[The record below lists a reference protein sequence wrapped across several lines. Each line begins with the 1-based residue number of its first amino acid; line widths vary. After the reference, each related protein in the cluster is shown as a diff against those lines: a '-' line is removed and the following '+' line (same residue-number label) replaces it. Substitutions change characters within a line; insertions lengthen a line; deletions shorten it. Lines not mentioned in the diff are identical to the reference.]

1 MTGQPSLHLTF
12 RVKRQWRAFLITTLI
27 GIVLYQVMTL
37 QREDGGEF
45 APLTRGNVLHYLK
58 MLFGYYYLFELISV
72 FIFVRL
78 AMLYVRLTQP
88 GPLVLSGRSV
98 IGYELKFFPF
108 ICLAIPVFGPVTNT
122 LRYLA
127 IFYPDYAWSDWF
139 PEYVFTGRMFAN
151 YFLPFLVF
159 GYGFL
164 NLNLFLDYND
174 WQKQRMAAPVEPEAS
189 PIAEV
194 AQPKPEPAYLAQLEA
209 SDEEGETLLAV
220 RDILYV
226 EVEQK
231 LYYAYTLGRT
241 YAIRKTLTELEA
253 ELNPEQFYRINRSVI
268 ANVRFVKNYSYWEND
283 KYIVRLTDN
292 KTEFIMQ
299 RTRLKGLKERLGTV

>member
-1 MTGQPSLHLTF
+1 MTGHPSLHLTF
-12 RVKRQWRAFLITTLI
+12 RIKRQWRAFLLTTLV

-37 QREDGGEF
+37 QRGDGGEF
-45 APLTRGNVLHYLK
+45 GPLTRGNVLHYLK

-78 AMLYVRLTQP
+78 AILFVRLTQP
-88 GPLVLSGRSV
+88 GPLVLSGPSV
-98 IGYELKFFPF
+98 IWYELKFLLF
-108 ICLAIPVFGPVTNT
+108 ICLSIPVFGPVTNT

-127 IFYPDYAWSDWF
+127 IFYPDYAWNAWF
-139 PEYVFTGRMFAN
+139 PEYVFTGRMFVN

-174 WQKQRMAAPVEPEAS
+174 WQKQRF
-189 PIAEV
+189 
-194 AQPKPEPAYLAQLEA
+194 AQPHTPERGALPIPEQKPETIYLTQLEA
-209 SDEEGETLLAV
+209 SDEEGETLLPV
-220 RDILYV
+220 SDVMYF

-231 LYYAYTLGRT
+231 TYFAYTKGQT
-241 YAIRKTLTELEA
+241 YSIRKTLAELEA
-253 ELNPEQFYRINRSVI
+253 GLNPQQFYRINRSVI

-283 KYIVRLTDN
+283 KYIVRMTDN

-299 RTRLKGLKERLGTV
+299 RTRLKGLKERLGTA

>member
-1 MTGQPSLHLTF
+1 MTGYPSLHLTF
-12 RVKRQWRAFLITTLI
+12 RVKRQWRAFLITTLV
-27 GIVLYQVMTL
+27 GIVLYQFMTL
-37 QREDGGEF
+37 QRGDGGEF
-45 APLTRGNVLHYLK
+45 GPLTRGNVLHYLK

-78 AMLYVRLTQP
+78 AILFVRLIQP
-88 GPLVLSGRSV
+88 GPLVLSASSV
-98 IGYELKFFPF
+98 IWYELKFLLF
-108 ICLAIPVFGPVTNT
+108 ICLSIPVFGPVTNT

-127 IFYPDYAWSDWF
+127 IFYPDYVLNNWF

-174 WQKQRMAAPVEPEAS
+174 WQKQHLAHPETPVPDALPVTE
-189 PIAEV
+189 
-194 AQPKPEPAYLAQLEA
+194 QKPEPVYLMQLEA
-209 SDEEGETLLAV
+209 SDEEGETLLPAGDV
-220 RDILYV
+220 MYF

-231 LYYAYTLGRT
+231 TYFAYTKGQT
-241 YAIRKTLTELEA
+241 YSIRKTLTELEA
-253 ELNPEQFYRINRSVI
+253 ELNPQQFYRINRSVI
-268 ANVRFVKNYSYWEND
+268 ANIRFVKNYSYWEND

-299 RTRLKGLKERLGTV
+299 RTRLKGLKERLGTA